1 MKKTVIIC
9 SCLLSIA
16 ALAACSSFKR
26 DYEVID
32 ASVKKR
38 PEWVADAAKINT
50 YGDAFKYRYFS
61 GENENA
67 SKRLCETGARA
78 DADKKL
84 AAEIVQMIKNT
95 YAESLQNEEDAIS
108 SYTEEALG
116 KSVKVTVSGSQL
128 VGMYWE
134 KRAYTVDLG
143 AEKDR
148 KTYFCHAVSQIEK
161 TKLERVVDASIN
173 NFVKGITGN
182 RAKDKAL
189 EALKAAEK
197 EFIGYPENN

>member
-1 MKKTVIIC
+1 MKKTIIAC

-16 ALAACSSFKR
+16 AISACSSFKR

-38 PEWVADAAKINT
+38 PEWVADAAKINKD
-50 YGDAFKYRYFS
+50 GDAFKYRYFS
-61 GENENA
+61 GENENV
-67 SKRLCETGARA
+67 SKKLCETGARA

-84 AAEIVQMIKNT
+84 AGEIAQMIKNT
-95 YAESLQNEEDAIS
+95 YAESIQNDEDALS
-108 SYTEEALG
+108 SYAEEAIG

-128 VGMYWE
+128 VGTYWE

-143 AEKDR
+143 AEKD
-148 KTYFCHAVSQIEK
+148 KKVYFCHVVSQIEK

-173 NFVKGITGN
+173 QFVRGITGS

-197 EFIGYPENN
+197 EFINNSGN